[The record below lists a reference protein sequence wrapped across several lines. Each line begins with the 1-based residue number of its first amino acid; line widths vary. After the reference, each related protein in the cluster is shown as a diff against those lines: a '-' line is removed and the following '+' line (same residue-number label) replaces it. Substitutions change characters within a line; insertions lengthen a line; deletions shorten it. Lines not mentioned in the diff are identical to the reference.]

1 MTSPERLMGMSSA
14 TKTVQVNYFA
24 LFREQRGLSSEK
36 VDTCASTVGDLYEEL
51 RAAHRFTLSRD
62 SLRAA
67 LNDEFCKWEEPLN
80 PGDRIV
86 FIPPVA
92 GG

>member
-1 MTSPERLMGMSSA
+1 MK
-14 TKTVQVNYFA
+14 KTVQINYFA
-24 LFREQRGLSSEK
+24 LFREQRGLAEET
-36 VDTCASTVGDLYEEL
+36 VETGADTVGQLYEEL
-51 RAAHRFTLSRD
+51 QKRHRFTLPKN

-67 LNDEFCKWEEPLN
+67 LNDEFCQWECALKA
-80 PGDRIV
+80 GDRIV

>member
-1 MTSPERLMGMSSA
+1 M
-14 TKTVQVNYFA
+14 TKTIQINYFA
-24 LFREQRGLSSEK
+24 LFREQRGLKEESLE
-36 VDTCASTVGDLYEEL
+36 TGAETVGQLYDEL
-51 RAAHRFTLSRD
+51 QGRYCFTLPKS

-67 LNDEFCKWEEPLN
+67 LNDEFCQWESALKA
-80 PGDRIV
+80 GDRIA

>member
-1 MTSPERLMGMSSA
+1 MLAMN
-14 TKTVQVNYFA
+14 KTIQINYFA
-24 LFREQRGLSSEK
+24 LFREQRGLSQETI
-36 VDTCASTVGDLYEEL
+36 DTAAETVGQLYEEL
-51 RAAHRFTLSRD
+51 QSRHCFTLSKG

-67 LNDEFCKWEEPLN
+67 LNDEFCQWDSILKA
-80 PGDRIV
+80 GDRIV

>member
-1 MTSPERLMGMSSA
+1 MS
-14 TKTVQVNYFA
+14 KTIQINYFA
-24 LFREQRGLSSEK
+24 LFREQRGLSEET
-36 VDTCASTVGDLYEEL
+36 VETGAETVGQLYDEL
-51 RAAHRFTLSRD
+51 QERHRFSLPKN

-67 LNDEFCKWEEPLN
+67 LNDEFCQWGSALKT
-80 PGDRIV
+80 GDKIV